1 MKKTEEKNILDF
13 DLKNLFVGNLSLW
26 HDYLVPYFQ
35 EQDIN
40 VVEIDSVED
49 MINNFSSSSL
59 FGEEHIYYKTIEI
72 LKDTAKLILK
82 LKASSDK
89 KLFAVCEKIN
99 AMTLKGLEN
108 KGVKVYKEDLNFVI
122 AGLNNFFS
130 KYQFKFDKK
139 IAKEIY
145 SGCDKNYEWTKNEL
159 LKIFLGS
166 ESSLS
171 ESRKIWDIS
180 KYFFEGQSVQDISI
194 FNVKPEEVFVLIE
207 VLKKDLLLG
216 YFNLKYRN
224 LLKSDPGKTWQVK
237 HIQYTKVTPKRIG
250 EVLLR
255 VLKTEGQLKSGL
267 LSNDDSLNLVL
278 KTLFS
283 DSKSY

>member
-1 MKKTEEKNILDF
+1 MKKAEGKNILDF
-13 DLKNLFVGNLSLW
+13 DLKNLFVGNISLW
-26 HDYLVPYFQ
+26 QDYLVPYFH

-40 VVEIDSVED
+40 IVEVDNVED
-49 MINNFSSSSL
+49 MMNNFSSSSL
-59 FGEEHIYYKTIEI
+59 FGEEHIYFKTIEI
-72 LKDTAKLILK
+72 TKDTAKLILK
-82 LKASSDK
+82 LKASDDK

-108 KGVKVYKEDLNFVI
+108 KGIKVYKEDLNFVN

-139 IAKEIY
+139 IAKDIY
-145 SGCDKNYEWTKNEL
+145 NGYDKNYEWTKNEL

-166 ESSLS
+166 ESSIS

-180 KYFFEGQSVQDISI
+180 KYFFEGQTVSDISI

-224 LLKSDPGKTWQVK
+224 LLKSDPSKAWQLK

-255 VLKTEGQLKSGL
+255 VIKTEGQLKSGL

-283 DSKSY
+283 DLKSY

>member
-1 MKKTEEKNILDF
+1 MKKTEGKNILDF

-26 HDYLVPYFQ
+26 QDYLIPYFQ
-35 EQDIN
+35 EQEIN
-40 VVEIDSVED
+40 IVEVDSVEN
-49 MINNFSSSSL
+49 MMNNFSSSSL
-59 FGEEHIYYKTIEI
+59 FGEEHVYYKAIEFT
-72 LKDTAKLILK
+72 KDTAKLILK
-82 LKASSDK
+82 LKASADK

-108 KGVKVYKEDLNFVI
+108 KGIKVYKEDLNFVI
-122 AGLNNFFS
+122 SGLNNFFS

-145 SGCDKNYEWTKNEL
+145 IGYDKNYEFTKNEL

-166 ESSLS
+166 ESSVS

-180 KYFFEGQSVQDISI
+180 KYFFEGRVVHDISI

-207 VLKKDLLLG
+207 VLKKDLLLS
-216 YFNLKYRN
+216 YFILKYRN
-224 LLKSDPGKTWQVK
+224 LFKSDPSKAWQLK
-237 HIQYTKVTPKRIG
+237 HIQYTKLSTKRIG

-255 VLKTEGQLKSGL
+255 VIKTEGQLKSGL

-278 KTLFS
+278 NTLFT